1 MGPKVLDSQ
10 PRVDRLKPV
19 WRILVVQENAMAIG
33 LRDPRGD
40 DLYVSDRVFDG
51 VRSRDAGTTA
61 RDRDRALK
69 QLERLRTDW
78 RPGTGKRP

>member
-40 DLYVSDRVFDG
+40 DFYVSDRVFDG

-69 QLERLRTDW
+69 QLERLRTDR